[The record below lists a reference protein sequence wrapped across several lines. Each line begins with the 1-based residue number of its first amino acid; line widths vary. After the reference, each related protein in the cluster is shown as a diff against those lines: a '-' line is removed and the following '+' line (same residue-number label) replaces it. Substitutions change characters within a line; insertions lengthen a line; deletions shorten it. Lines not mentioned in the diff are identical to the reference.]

1 LTVNGTTNERTTAI
15 SADLE
20 ILRHRLGQAVGLGV
34 GMGSISLGPDL
45 ALAVKDVDLGPDL
58 SVDKQPPQTRSIS
71 NSSIGVGVGG
81 VGSSAVILET
91 AKALAGAEMFGP
103 LYKHTSTDQWSLR
116 WFVLKNFVL
125 YIFKRK
131 PEPNERY
138 PPPPPPPLPP
148 PHNNSWSTTDDRR
161 RRPGRSDS
169 FRSRRRR

>member
-1 LTVNGTTNERTTAI
+1 MLTVNGKTNERTNERTTAI

-34 GMGSISLGPDL
+34 GMGSINLGPDL

-58 SVDKQPPQTRSIS
+58 SADKQQPQTRSIS
-71 NSSIGVGVGG
+71 NSSIGVG
-81 VGSSAVILET
+81 SPAVIAET

-138 PPPPPPPLPP
+138 PPPPQQ
-148 PHNNSWSTTDDRR
+148 
-161 RRPGRSDS
+161 
-169 FRSRRRR
+169 